1 MKKLLTLIISIASV
15 LPAMASAAS
24 FVVAPSS
31 GSYTAGDTVVLSVSV
46 APAESTV
53 YTAMLDARFS
63 PDTFEVVSFS
73 MNDNMI
79 PLKQSGYDAVD
90 NVAGVFTKTGGYP
103 GGLSATAPF
112 GSIVLRAKKDGA
124 GTFAIA
130 DNSKL
135 LDANNADQQ
144 RGDQSISFV
153 ITARVPVVAKPTLV
167 AETAVE
173 TTDTQGIAKPTVQN
187 IPSEP
192 IVASKPFASTQ
203 LATVAEFVATNSVMF
218 WILGLLAVLM
228 VIRRIMNKYEIVDT
242 PQTKI
247 PPTQKK
253 K

>member
-1 MKKLLTLIISIASV
+1 MKKLLTLIISIATV
-15 LPAMASAAS
+15 LPVMASAAS

-79 PLKQSGYDAVD
+79 PLKQPGYDAVD
-90 NVAGVFTKTGGYP
+90 NATGVFTKTGGYP

-124 GTFAIA
+124 GIFTIA

-135 LDANNADQQ
+135 LDVNNADQQ
-144 RGDQSISFV
+144 RGDQSVSFA
-153 ITARVPVVAKPTLV
+153 IAARVPVIVKPAPV
-167 AETAVE
+167 IE

-192 IVASKPFASTQ
+192 IVAGKPFASTQ

>member
-1 MKKLLTLIISIASV
+1 MKKLLTFIISIASV

-46 APAESTV
+46 ASAESTV

-79 PLKQSGYDAVD
+79 PLKQPGYDTVD
-90 NVAGVFTKTGGYP
+90 NATGVFTKTGGYP
-103 GGLSATAPF
+103 GGLNTTTPF
-112 GSIVLRAKKDGA
+112 GSIVLRAKKDGT
-124 GTFAIA
+124 GTFTVA

-135 LDANNADQQ
+135 LDVNNADQQ
-144 RGDQSISFV
+144 SGDQSISFA
-153 ITARVPVVAKPTLV
+153 IAARVPTKEKPTPV
-167 AETAVE
+167 VE
-173 TTDTQGIAKPTVQN
+173 TTDTQSITKPIIQTT
-187 IPSEP
+187 PSAP
-192 IVASKPFASTQ
+192 IVADKPFVSTQ

-218 WILGLLAVLM
+218 WILGLLAMALLV
-228 VIRRIMNKYEIVDT
+228 RRIMNKYEIVDA
-242 PQTKI
+242 PQAGT